1 MTTRSRLTIG
11 LSILLIGVMSLASR
25 VSSDEM
31 APNIPAGSWVWT
43 VSSNLYGVGDVIAM
57 QDPHNSNKM
66 QLRRIVATADDTVR
80 VQNDGI
86 IVNNRRLPQLDMRP
100 WNDNARVWQEL
111 GTHEGQE
118 VTWEFIQSNVASH
131 FQTSELTLQTSH
143 HYVMCDNRSE
153 CLDSRWWGPVSHE
166 LIEGKVILSVCLFC
180 NDGMKR
186 SIFMLY
192 Y

>member
-11 LSILLIGVMSLASR
+11 LSILLIGVMSVASR
-25 VSSDEM
+25 VSSNEM
-31 APNIPAGSWVWT
+31 APNIPDGSWVWT
-43 VSSNLYGVGDVIAM
+43 VSSNLYVVGDVIAM
-57 QDPHNSNKM
+57 QDPHNSNRM

-86 IVNNRRLPQLDMRP
+86 IVNNKRLPQLDMRP

-111 GTHEGQE
+111 GTNEGQE

-131 FQTSELTLQTSH
+131 FQTSELTIQANH

-153 CLDSRWWGPVSHE
+153 CLDSRWWGSISHD
-166 LIEGKVILSVCLFC
+166 LIDGKVIFSVCLFC

-186 SIFMLY
+186 PIFMLY